1 MLNLNWFIFFGCP
14 MAQRREQQKRGRE
27 RRILRGAARRFGTKG
42 YAETTMEDV
51 AASADLAVGTLY
63 SYFRSKSELLLA
75 ILRRETEDLLAAGQ
89 QVVDDPP
96 DDPADAIAAL
106 IGTYLGVFEHHSRK
120 LWRDLLAAAIADPG
134 AIGAGAFQA
143 DLRLIA
149 QLSLLLEKLQAHRLL
164 GAQVE
169 PGRAAIMVYS
179 IYFTWFSVFLVSEDM
194 TIERLHEEI
203 RRGTEIVM
211 CGLLPLAEEH
221 GTRAARAGVG
231 RAAASQQ
238 GDKK

>member
-1 MLNLNWFIFFGCP
+1 

-27 RRILRGAARRFGTKG
+27 RRILRAAARRFGTKG
-42 YAETTMEDV
+42 YAETAMEDV
-51 AASADLAVGTLY
+51 AARANLAVGTLY
-63 SYFRSKSELLLA
+63 NYFRSKSELLLA

-106 IGTYLGVFEHHSRK
+106 IETYLIVFEHHSRK

-134 AIGAGAFQA
+134 AIGAATFQA

-164 GAQVE
+164 GAHVE
-169 PGRAAIMVYS
+169 PGRAAITIYS

-211 CGLLPLAEEH
+211 CGLLPLAEER
-221 GTRAARAGVG
+221 GARAARAGVG
-231 RAAASQQ
+231 RAAASHQ
-238 GDKK
+238 GGRK